1 LRAALFVEVK
11 KNMNMA
17 TTVRTNNLAAMQAHV
32 WALLSAERQDVC
44 KALNAGTEPLSQRRL
59 RLNLI
64 DSAMDRLIDGNYGLC
79 AKCSAAIEQKSLYMD
94 PALTACY
101 DCRQEARSL

>member
-1 LRAALFVEVK
+1 
-11 KNMNMA
+11 MSMA
-17 TTVRTNNLAAMQAHV
+17 TTMRTNNPVAMQAHV

-44 KALNAGTEPLSQRRL
+44 KAINAGTEPLSQRRL

-94 PALTACY
+94 PALTTCHV
-101 DCRQEARSL
+101 CRKEVRSL